1 MKFKQ
6 CAVVLGAA
14 AFAAAVVAAVTFD
27 PATGKGFVGK
37 GDVQTAFGWS
47 NAQLQSNAKNVGF
60 TFSQHEQ
67 YTGTCTFTV
76 ETGGVR
82 NRQTKSVTS
91 TRVKN
96 VNVSGDVGYDVR
108 VRNQIT
114 GYNLT
119 GYQNNL
125 TVIGVALQNGDPC
138 EGGNV
143 GDGIISDVVQTGYQA
158 ALNAVYNGTSVRLAW
173 PPAPI

>member
-1 MKFKQ
+1 MKLEQ
-6 CAVVLGAA
+6 CVVALGAA
-14 AFAAAVVAAVTFD
+14 AFTAAVLAAVTFD

-37 GDVQTAFGWS
+37 GDVQLAFGWS
-47 NAQLQSNAKNVGF
+47 NAQLQANAKNVAF

-67 YTGTCTFTV
+67 YTGTCTFSV

-82 NRQTKSVTS
+82 NRQIRSVAS

-96 VNVSGDVGYDVR
+96 VNISGDVAYDLR
-108 VRNQIT
+108 MRNQIT
-114 GYNLT
+114 GFSLT
-119 GYQNNL
+119 GYQNNV
-125 TVIGVALQNGDPC
+125 TVTGAALQNGDPC

-143 GDGIISDVVQTGYQA
+143 GDGVISDVVQTGYQA